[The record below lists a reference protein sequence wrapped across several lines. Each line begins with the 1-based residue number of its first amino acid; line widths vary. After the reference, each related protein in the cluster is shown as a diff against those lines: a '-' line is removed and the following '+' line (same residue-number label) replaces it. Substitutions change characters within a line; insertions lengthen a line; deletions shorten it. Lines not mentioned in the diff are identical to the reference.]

1 MDEIFRR
8 GTCRYFKEKM
18 PVPDDELLT
27 LVKAGM
33 QARAVGNQKSRDFI
47 IVTREDLV
55 KAISHNSIIA
65 GPARKASAAIVI
77 VGKRRMAFPSPRNG
91 PLTVAKGS
99 PEYSGGS
106 RTSGTVHPVDAGLSL
121 PGQKNPPLP
130 YSGYSRRA
138 GSLLHYC
145 RRLCGQSAVRMNRY
159 DPDAVFLDLY
169 GSHKKTVYTGK

>member
-77 VGKRRMAFPSPRNG
+77 VGKKDAFPSPRNG
-91 PLTVAKGS
+91 PLTALQR
-99 PEYSGGS
+99 P
-106 RTSGTVHPVDAGLSL
+106 RI
-121 PGQKNPPLP
+121 
-130 YSGYSRRA
+130 
-138 GSLLHYC
+138 
-145 RRLCGQSAVRMNRY
+145 
-159 DPDAVFLDLY
+159 FW
-169 GSHKKTVYTGK
+169 

>member
-33 QARAVGNQKSRDFI
+33 QARVVGNQKSRDFI

-77 VGKRRMAFPSPRNG
+77 VGKRMAFPSPRNG
-91 PLTVAKGS
+91 PLTALQRPRIFWWKQNIWDCPPCGCRFILT
-99 PEYSGGS
+99 
-106 RTSGTVHPVDAGLSL
+106 RTEKSTSAIFWIFPMNWIPSASL
-121 PGQKNPPLP
+121 PWAM
-130 YSGYSRRA
+130 RTEHRCA
-138 GSLLHYC
+138 
-145 RRLCGQSAVRMNRY
+145 
-159 DPDAVFLDLY
+159 
-169 GSHKKTVYTGK
+169 

>member
-47 IVTREDLV
+47 IVTRGDLV

-77 VGKRRMAFPSPRNG
+77 VGKKDGISFPEEWTFDCAAAAQNI
-91 PLTVAKGS
+91 LVEA
-99 PEYSGGS
+99 E
-106 RTSGTVHPVDAGLSL
+106 HLGLSTL
-121 PGQKNPPLP
+121 WMQVYP
-130 YSGYSRRA
+130 YQDRKIHLCHILDIPDELDPFCIIAVGYADRA
-138 GSLLHYC
+138 P
-145 RRLCGQSAVRMNRY
+145 VRMNRY